1 MAGSMDLESQDPRP
15 HWTPEQSAELMR
27 LSRNN
32 QSALD
37 IAMKLGRT
45 EESVQL
51 KAMQLG
57 LLLSS
62 EPRRGRRA

>member
-1 MAGSMDLESQDPRP
+1 MELESQDPRSD
-15 HWTPEQSAELMR
+15 WTPEQTAELMR

-45 EESVQL
+45 EESVQV

-57 LLLSS
+57 LSLSS
-62 EPRRGRRA
+62 ETGQGRRS